1 MARAALR
8 WGVRELAMEAKVGKA
23 TIVRFER
30 DQSKP
35 NPSTMAALRR
45 AFERGG
51 VEFIEDYG
59 VADRT
64 PAQQI

>member
-1 MARAALR
+1 
-8 WGVRELAMEAKVGKA
+8 MEAKVGKA

-64 PAQQI
+64 LSQQI